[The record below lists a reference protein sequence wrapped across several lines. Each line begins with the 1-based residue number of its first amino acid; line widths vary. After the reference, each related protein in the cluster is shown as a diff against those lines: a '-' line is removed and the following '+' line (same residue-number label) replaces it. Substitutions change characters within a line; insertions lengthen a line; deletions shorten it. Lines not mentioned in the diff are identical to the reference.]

1 MKKLLALI
9 CLVGI
14 IVSLVSC
21 TKRQE
26 PVIEQPKEPT
36 VQQAEEPKEDD
47 GVIPPIEEQ
56 PVVSKEDEYNRI
68 MCIFGGEQEVKYDND
83 GNEIP
88 TDTVKYITSVISYYY
103 SDEDIFSEQLEE
115 YSYFG
120 WFLMYSLNNE
130 DLIKEHLPNFER
142 FVVVDENQISGEIYG
157 VPADDYETI
166 VTSFYDVSVDK
177 LRAGELYN
185 EQAHA
190 YVPNGGPGI
199 GELPEIKVVDS
210 FEDDDVIVLDIS
222 VEGSNVKELTVKKD
236 NTNIFNGI
244 KFVSLINK

>member
-103 SDEDIFSEQLEE
+103 SDEDILV
-115 YSYFG
+115 
-120 WFLMYSLNNE
+120 NN
-130 DLIKEHLPNFER
+130 
-142 FVVVDENQISGEIYG
+142 
-157 VPADDYETI
+157 
-166 VTSFYDVSVDK
+166 
-177 LRAGELYN
+177 
-185 EQAHA
+185 
-190 YVPNGGPGI
+190 
-199 GELPEIKVVDS
+199 
-210 FEDDDVIVLDIS
+210 
-222 VEGSNVKELTVKKD
+222 
-236 NTNIFNGI
+236 
-244 KFVSLINK
+244 